1 MKPIDL
7 NSADLTPAVKNR
19 IIKQLGEDELVYFVA
34 EQQGSRDYL
43 LAKHRIFM
51 HRTWLAYLP
60 HVAVLAMLP
69 GIGLAFL
76 SSWWLLLCL
85 PGVALAALYAFIEWG
100 SRRFLAT
107 NYNGTFVITN
117 KAAKFISCAEN
128 VLHDSTSFKL
138 APSMITSCRDNAD
151 GTSMIDFS
159 RQLLQKGQAPAD
171 LAAWQYVPLIEQ
183 IQSILKTLAP

>member
-7 NSADLTPAVKNR
+7 NSAGLTPTVKSR
-19 IIKQLGEDELVYFVA
+19 IIKQLSEDEVVYFVA
-34 EQQGSRDYL
+34 AQQGSRDYL

-60 HVAVLAMLP
+60 YVAAIAMLP
-69 GIGLAFL
+69 GIGLAVL

-85 PGVALAALYAFIEWG
+85 PGVVLAALYVFIEWG
-100 SRRFLAT
+100 SRHFLAA

-117 KAAKFISCAEN
+117 KAVKFISCEEN

-138 APSMITSCRDNAD
+138 APRMITSCQDNAD
-151 GTSMIDFS
+151 GTSMIDFA
-159 RQLLQKGQAPAD
+159 RKFLQKGHAPED
-171 LAAWQYVPLIEQ
+171 LSAWQFVPHIAQ
-183 IQSILKTLAP
+183 VKYILKALAQ